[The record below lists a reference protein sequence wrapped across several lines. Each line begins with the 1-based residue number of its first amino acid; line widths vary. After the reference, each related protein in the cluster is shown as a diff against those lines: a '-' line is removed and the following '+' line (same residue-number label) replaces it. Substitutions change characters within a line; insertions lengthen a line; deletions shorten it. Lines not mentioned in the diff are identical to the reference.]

1 MVIEYSA
8 SILKQTDTK
17 GNNNK
22 NGNLAMDIP
31 LDGTSFPLFRVELEC
46 QFFRKRSKHLELDS
60 DSEGCKFQ
68 TRLTEFLIE
77 LKSVQR

>member
-17 GNNNK
+17 GNK

-31 LDGTSFPLFRVELEC
+31 LDGTSFRLFPGRI
-46 QFFRKRSKHLELDS
+46 
-60 DSEGCKFQ
+60 GM
-68 TRLTEFLIE
+68 
-77 LKSVQR
+77 SVFS

>member
-31 LDGTSFPLFRVELEC
+31 LDGTSFPLFPSRIGMSVFL
-46 QFFRKRSKHLELDS
+46 KRSKHRELDPN
-60 DSEGCKFQ
+60 SEGCKFQ

>member
-31 LDGTSFPLFRVELEC
+31 LDGTSFHCFRVELEC
-46 QFFRKRSKHLELDS
+46 QFFRKRSKHRELDP

>member
-17 GNNNK
+17 GNNIK

-31 LDGTSFPLFRVELEC
+31 LDGTSFPLFPGRI
-46 QFFRKRSKHLELDS
+46 
-60 DSEGCKFQ
+60 GM
-68 TRLTEFLIE
+68 
-77 LKSVQR
+77 SVFS

>member
-31 LDGTSFPLFRVELEC
+31 LDGTSFRLFPGRI
-46 QFFRKRSKHLELDS
+46 
-60 DSEGCKFQ
+60 G
-68 TRLTEFLIE
+68 T
-77 LKSVQR
+77 SVFS